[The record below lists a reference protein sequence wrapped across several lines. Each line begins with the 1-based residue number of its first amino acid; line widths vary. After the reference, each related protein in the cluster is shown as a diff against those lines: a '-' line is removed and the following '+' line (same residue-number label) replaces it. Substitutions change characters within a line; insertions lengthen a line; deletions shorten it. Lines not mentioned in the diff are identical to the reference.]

1 MCTHTGQ
8 VEHQRY
14 SRAGRV
20 QKNHKILNK
29 NTIFNEQPVE
39 KSNRPEGRETT
50 AFFTEGHQTVMG
62 AGHIECFLFLMGQRY
77 NYGFI
82 YQEMTN
88 DNLSFVL
95 GQYSHSFIHLFIPMK
110 DLLSTWREILS
121 LDRSYIF
128 PLSCTHPPTKDERT

>member
-1 MCTHTGQ
+1 MVAFYKLKVLPLNTYRVFIKYCGFFKILKYNPDSGLSRFPLGVSVCTQWQ
-8 VEHQRY
+8 VKHQRY

-62 AGHIECFLFLMGQRY
+62 AGHTECFLFLMGQVQLWLHIPPR
-77 NYGFI
+77 
-82 YQEMTN
+82 N
-88 DNLSFVL
+88 D
-95 GQYSHSFIHLFIPMK
+95 
-110 DLLSTWREILS
+110 E
-121 LDRSYIF
+121 
-128 PLSCTHPPTKDERT
+128 